1 MCGAGE
7 GSLPAAFETA
17 IEAFLGRGRVERSLA
32 RNTLES
38 YHRDLVRFAAW
49 CRDARGHGDPGA
61 VTREDVHLHLASL
74 LDAGLSPRSLAR
86 HRVTIRQFFRYLLE
100 EGVVNQDPTLLVEGA
115 RPARA
120 LPDVLSLAEVEA
132 LLAAPDPSDVPLG
145 LRDAA
150 MLQLLYATGLR
161 VSELVTLPQGAV
173 HLKAGYLR
181 VRGKGSKERVVP
193 LGERATALVAAW
205 LDHGRPQVDPQGRA
219 KTLFPGRNGRPMS
232 RQNFW
237 KRIVAWA
244 RAAEIRHPV
253 SPHRLR
259 HSFATHLLEGGAD
272 LRVVQVLLGHADIA
286 TTEIYTHVA
295 GERLKEIHG
304 RHHPRG
310 R

>member
-1 MCGAGE
+1 MTGAGE
-7 GSLPAAFETA
+7 GSVAFETA
-17 IEAFLGRGRVERSLA
+17 IEGFLGRGRVERSLA

-38 YHRDLVRFAAW
+38 YHRDLARFAAW
-49 CRDARGHGDPGA
+49 CTEERGIGDPGR

-74 LDAGLSPRSLAR
+74 IDGGLSPRSLAR
-86 HRVTIRQFFRYLLE
+86 HRVAIRQFYRYLLG
-100 EGVVNQDPTLLVEGA
+100 EGVVREDPTLLVEGA
-115 RPARA
+115 RPART
-120 LPDVLSLAEVEA
+120 LPEVLSLAEVEA
-132 LLAAPDPSDVPLG
+132 LLAAPDPSNLPLG

-150 MLQLLYATGLR
+150 MLQLMYATGLR
-161 VSELVTLPQGAV
+161 VSELVALPLAAV

-181 VRGKGSKERVVP
+181 VRGKGGKERVVP
-193 LGERATALVAAW
+193 LGERAALLVDAWLVA
-205 LDHGRPQVDPQGRA
+205 GRPLADPQGRA
-219 KTLFPGRNGRPMS
+219 KVLFPARSGRPMS

-244 RAAEIRHPV
+244 RVAGIRKTV